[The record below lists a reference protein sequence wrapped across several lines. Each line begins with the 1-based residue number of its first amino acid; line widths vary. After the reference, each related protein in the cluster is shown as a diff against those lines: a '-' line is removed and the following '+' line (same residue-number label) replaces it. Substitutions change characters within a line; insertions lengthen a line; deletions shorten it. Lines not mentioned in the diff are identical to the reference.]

1 MSVLERPLSHNSPVF
16 VPSPECTAR
25 AYTLPAN
32 TTGVRQLVI
41 RKQNGRVVA
50 AKSQLI
56 DRMEDALVRWR
67 PPASC
72 HAGSTAALKGKHP
85 YQQELDTDVDLTSV
99 PLHASLDSI
108 RHYFDNLGHT
118 ISRPRS
124 QRPPKTEQLAGS
136 TQSPASS
143 PASSASGMAVQIRQS
158 VQSAGTRG
166 TTPRAMAYDADPDNI
181 EARPASYSFPIPA
194 YYLPHTDACPVG
206 ESTRENNEEAH
217 GCWAQWT
224 TFWDELCDDLAAL
237 CSCN

>member
-1 MSVLERPLSHNSPVF
+1 MSVLERPLSQTSPVF
-16 VPSPECTAR
+16 IPSPECTVR

-32 TTGVRQLVI
+32 TTNVRQLVI

-99 PLHASLDSI
+99 ALHTSLDSI

-118 ISRPRS
+118 ASRSLS
-124 QRPPKTEQLAGS
+124 QRPPKTELLAGS
-136 TQSPASS
+136 TQSQKSS
-143 PASSASGMAVQIRQS
+143 SASSASGMAVQIRRS
-158 VQSAGTRG
+158 VQSAGTHG
-166 TTPRAMAYDADPDNI
+166 TTPRATAYDVDPKNI
-181 EARPASYSFPIPA
+181 EAEPASYSFPIPV
-194 YYLPHTDACPVG
+194 YYLPHPDVRPVG
-206 ESTRENNEEAH
+206 ESTRENNEETH
-217 GCWAQWT
+217 GCWGQWT
-224 TFWDELCDDLAAL
+224 IFWEELRDDLATL